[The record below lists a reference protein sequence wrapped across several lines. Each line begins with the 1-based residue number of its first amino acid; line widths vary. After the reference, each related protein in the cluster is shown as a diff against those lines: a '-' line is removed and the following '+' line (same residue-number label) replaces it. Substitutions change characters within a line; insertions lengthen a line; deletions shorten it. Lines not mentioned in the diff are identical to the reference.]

1 MAHISAGVEYG
12 LHSLLHLVPST
23 DGAVPTAS
31 ARDLAQLQGL
41 PVEFMAKLLTRLEKA
56 GLMMATEGPRGG
68 FRLARGA
75 DAISV
80 LDVVSAIDGVKPL
93 FDCREIRGRC
103 ALFDGAPPPWARQ
116 GVCSI
121 HAVML
126 EAEQRMREVL
136 RERTLSA
143 IAARVSAKA
152 PPEYGAS
159 ISAWLRDRVT
169 ARRKTRKN
177 PAGDAR

>member
-1 MAHISAGVEYG
+1 LAHISAGVEYG
-12 LHSLLHLVPST
+12 LHSLLYLFPPT
-23 DGAVPTAS
+23 DGAAPTAS

-56 GLMMATEGPRGG
+56 GLVTASEGAKGG

-80 LDVVSAIDGVKPL
+80 LDVVIAIDGDKPL

-103 ALFDGAPPPWARQ
+103 ALFDGAPPAWASR

-126 EAEQRMREVL
+126 EAEQRLREVL
-136 RERTLSA
+136 GERTLGA
-143 IAARVSAKA
+143 IAARVAAKA
-152 PPEYGAS
+152 PPAFGAS
-159 ISAWLRDRVT
+159 VAAWLEDRVAGRRT
-169 ARRKTRKN
+169 ARN
-177 PAGDAR
+177 HP